1 MLISQEIWRSR
12 LRLSKQVKEIVMQKH
27 LFLKL
32 LSVTLLVFVLS
43 ACATL
48 DEGEC
53 ETANWYELGVKDG
66 ERGRK
71 EGTYTNYRK
80 DCSEYNIDVNV
91 EEYRTGWQ
99 NGIVSYCDADNAF
112 RIGVDGNTA
121 SNYCPL
127 DLRDS
132 FASAHSLG
140 FAIHSHR
147 SRIDEIN
154 YRQEEI
160 IKELVEEELT
170 QEEKGDLANERA
182 DLKDELIDEEQRL
195 VEAIREAEYQGYDN
209 IAY

>member
-1 MLISQEIWRSR
+1 MPFNNFLKI
-12 LRLSKQVKEIVMQKH
+12 LLFG
-27 LFLKL
+27 LFL
-32 LSVTLLVFVLS
+32 LVIT

-71 EGTYTNYRK
+71 ESTYTTYRK

-99 NGIVSYCDADNAF
+99 SGIVSYCDADKAF
-112 RIGVDGNTA
+112 VLGIDGNSGT
-121 SNYCPL
+121 NYCPL

-132 FASAHSLG
+132 FTSAHSLG
-140 FAIHSHR
+140 YAIHSHR
-147 SRIDEIN
+147 TRITEIN
-154 YRQEEI
+154 NRVEKI

-170 QEEKGDLANERA
+170 QEEKGELANERA
-182 DLKDELIDEEQRL
+182 ELKDELIDEKRRL
-195 VEAIREAEYQGYDN
+195 VEAIREAEYQGYN
-209 IAY
+209 NVAY

>member
-1 MLISQEIWRSR
+1 MMLMNNK
-12 LRLSKQVKEIVMQKH
+12 L
-27 LFLKL
+27 L
-32 LSVTLLVFVLS
+32 LSVLSLSLMFLS

-66 ERGRK
+66 EKGRK
-71 EGTYTNYRK
+71 ESTYTTYRK

-99 NGIVSYCDADNAF
+99 SGIVSYCDADNAF
-112 RIGVDGNTA
+112 ILGIDGNRGI
-121 SNYCPL
+121 NYCPL

-132 FASAHSLG
+132 FSSAHSLG
-140 FAIHSHR
+140 YAIHSYR
-147 SRIDEIN
+147 KRIDQIN
-154 YRQEEI
+154 YRVEEI
-160 IKELVEEELT
+160 IKILVEEELT

-209 IAY
+209 ITY

>member
-1 MLISQEIWRSR
+1 MKKISIALI
-12 LRLSKQVKEIVMQKH
+12 V
-27 LFLKL
+27 L
-32 LSVTLLVFVLS
+32 LTLIMT

-66 ERGRK
+66 EKGRK
-71 EGTYTNYRK
+71 ESTYTSYRK
-80 DCSEYNIDVNV
+80 DCSEYNIDVNI

-99 NGIVSYCDADNAF
+99 SGITTYCDADNAF

-140 FAIHSHR
+140 YAIHSHR
-147 SRIDEIN
+147 SRIDQIN
-154 YRQEEI
+154 YRVEEI

-170 QEEKGDLANERA
+170 LEEKGELANERA
-182 DLKDELIDEEQRL
+182 DLKDELVDEEQRL
-195 VEAIREAEYQGYDN
+195 VEAIREAEYQGYGKL
-209 IAY
+209 AY

>member
-1 MLISQEIWRSR
+1 MKKINILI
-12 LRLSKQVKEIVMQKH
+12 LTLIV
-27 LFLKL
+27 L
-32 LSVTLLVFVLS
+32 LLC
-43 ACATL
+43 ACASL

-66 ERGRK
+66 EKGRK
-71 EGTYTNYRK
+71 ESTYTTYRK

-99 NGIVSYCDADNAF
+99 SGIVSYCDADNAF
-112 RIGVDGNTA
+112 VIGLDGNST

-140 FAIHSHR
+140 YAIHSHR
-147 SRIDEIN
+147 KRIDQIN

-160 IKELVEEELT
+160 IKILVEEELT

-182 DLKDELIDEEQRL
+182 DLKDELVDEEQRL
-195 VEAIREAEYQGYDN
+195 IEAISEAEYQGYDKF
-209 IAY
+209 AY